1 MNNTLPFRRLPHW
14 TPRVSSRVK
23 RNLSFTRQSLSIH
36 SLLFYQRNVR
46 PSVDLFTVPFNSVPI
61 KARYQPIAPDCLLPH
76 DSLIAPPRN
85 SQCYVQSQGF
95 GAHHHGYP
103 KEPPNTAMGYNA
115 SVQSHSQSFTS
126 SAYELAMPH
135 CFPLL
140 MNSALNRTTTSLDVP
155 SSASHINP
163 SHFHLSHL
171 PPTTSAPLP
180 QAPLSTATDTLDP
193 STSVIAHSDADAS
206 VASSSRAG
214 PSRNTSSGV
223 IACRQWCVIALSVLT
238 EKKALLPSLSV
249 SDGIFSRSRKI
260 RCDST
265 RPNCQNCIK
274 RGNECLYDK
283 VPKRRGPDKRP
294 GTRKRSCKKRQS
306 DGSDSQPKKKRR
318 ADTADQGS
326 NIAHAS
332 YSQYEISSVA
342 MPMFGPAHHRA
353 NEVDSEPPAASLH
366 EAYYVKVGSP
376 LPSLPFQPSPH
387 RESPLVHQRGRHR
400 RPRHKHRRHH
410 PALRAKFSQG
420 SRSPIL
426 SNQILAPQNSRLTK
440 TLRLPSS
447 IHRPLS
453 TRVECVSGGMSFS
466 MTTQAPR
473 HGTKCMWR
481 THFITT
487 ETPNDCPSY
496 S

>member
-1 MNNTLPFRRLPHW
+1 MNNTLPFRGLPHW

-46 PSVDLFTVPFNSVPI
+46 PSVDLFTVPLNSVPI

-140 MNSALNRTTTSLDVP
+140 MNSALNRTSTSLDVP

-163 SHFHLSHL
+163 SHFHLSHP

-180 QAPLSTATDTLDP
+180 QAPSSTATDTLDP
-193 STSVIAHSDADAS
+193 STSVIAHSNADAS

-238 EKKALLPSLSV
+238 EKALLPSLSV
-249 SDGIFSRSRKI
+249 SDGVFSRSRKI

-332 YSQYEISSVA
+332 YSEYEISSVA
-342 MPMFGPAHHRA
+342 MPMFGPAHQRA
-353 NEVDSEPPAASLH
+353 NEVHSEPPTASLH

-376 LPSLPFQPSPH
+376 LPFLALPTLSSPWVTPGSPKRPPSPTSTQAPSTSRRFKSEIQPGQPFVH
-387 RESPLVHQRGRHR
+387 PFESDPRSPEQSSYEDTSPPLVHTPAAQYSR
-400 RPRHKHRRHH
+400 RMCQWWDE
-410 PALRAKFSQG
+410 LLDDYSG
-420 SRSPIL
+420 S
-426 SNQILAPQNSRLTK
+426 
-440 TLRLPSS
+440 
-447 IHRPLS
+447 S
-453 TRVECVSGGMSFS
+453 TRDQVYVAHPF
-466 MTTQAPR
+466 
-473 HGTKCMWR
+473 H
-481 THFITT
+481 H
-487 ETPNDCPSY
+487 N
-496 S
+496 